1 MIIALRERGERER
14 ESESGFLNNGQKR
27 DFI

>member
-1 MIIALRERGERER
+1 MYDYRSEREREER